1 MQVYHVTLCR
11 VNRDAV
17 QTQNQA
23 FRASVAR
30 LSILQ
35 AQDGTMQTN
44 LPPRAALMPSLQSV
58 AAVAAY
64 LAWWPHPSLKL
75 HMDGQRCSTRKACVE
90 SPRATAAHGCQ
101 NRYPCAYRWPQ
112 AEQLPLAAPC
122 VRGHAYQR
130 STRRALVGRASGG
143 RGQHIP
149 LQRRLPPPSRAAAHF
164 PLRDLKETLRHAT
177 PLYRCSLQ
185 AHRVLLAYRVQR
197 LRSSKE
203 LVVLKACAHSG
214 AELGE
219 GNGVALRLAKQHQQ
233 RE

>member
-1 MQVYHVTLCR
+1 MCQRTLPGVLHLTSFTAKEMQVYHVTLCR

-90 SPRATAAHGCQ
+90 SPLR
-101 NRYPCAYRWPQ
+101 
-112 AEQLPLAAPC
+112 
-122 VRGHAYQR
+122 
-130 STRRALVGRASGG
+130 TRCGGEVGRWGPTTRHQSPSWRAARPAWLSI
-143 RGQHIP
+143 RMALP
-149 LQRRLPPPSRAAAHF
+149 KRWNSPRDSSSRLP
-164 PLRDLKETLRHAT
+164 K
-177 PLYRCSLQ
+177 
-185 AHRVLLAYRVQR
+185 
-197 LRSSKE
+197 
-203 LVVLKACAHSG
+203 
-214 AELGE
+214 
-219 GNGVALRLAKQHQQ
+219 
-233 RE
+233 